1 MGRNKYRDYHTIL
14 GNISLRNILT
24 SNNLHIQN
32 IDMEWIN
39 RTRVIKVALIVVAIL
54 LGVASLI
61 FSNYLVRDLE
71 REEATRMEIW
81 TEAMRTFNNADE
93 NTDLNLVLTVI
104 KGNNTIP
111 VIVLDDK
118 GGIDNYSNM
127 RIHGADTLG
136 YLMRQAASM
145 REAGNIIRMD
155 MNEPGRYYDVCYDDS
170 LMLKR
175 LAAYPYV
182 QFGVFIIFL
191 LVALFALLSMKRS
204 EQNRVWVGLSK
215 ETAHQLGTPISSLMA
230 WTEMLQSTY
239 PEDELIPEMG
249 KDVKRLEVIAE
260 RFSKIGSLPETTPEN
275 LGEALHRVVDYIDRR
290 SSDRV
295 TIRCVV
301 PERPIIVRMCSPL
314 FEWVIENLCKNA
326 IDAMDGEGSITLHVA
341 STDERVYI
349 DVTDTGKGIQKN
361 HFNSIFSP
369 GFTTKKR
376 GWGLGL
382 SLARRIIE
390 SYHKGRIYVKHSELN
405 KGTTFRIELRK

>member
-1 MGRNKYRDYHTIL
+1 
-14 GNISLRNILT
+14 
-24 SNNLHIQN
+24 
-32 IDMEWIN
+32 MEWIN
-39 RTRVIKVALIVVAIL
+39 RTRAIKIALIVIAML

-61 FSNYLVRDLE
+61 FSNFLVRDLE

-93 NTDLNLVLTVI
+93 TTDLNLVLTVI
-104 KGNNTIP
+104 RGNNTIP

-118 GGIDNYSNM
+118 GGIESYSNV
-127 RIHGADTLG
+127 RIHGTDTLG
-136 YLMRQAASM
+136 YLMHQAVAM
-145 REAGNIIRMD
+145 RSAGNIIRMD

-175 LAAYPYV
+175 LGAYPYV
-182 QFGVFIIFL
+182 QFAAFIVFL

-230 WTEMLQSTY
+230 WIEILRSTY
-239 PEDELIPEMG
+239 PDDELIPEMN
-249 KDVKRLEVIAE
+249 KDVKRLEIIAD

-275 LGEALHRVVDYIDRR
+275 LNEALTRVVDYVGRR
-290 SSDRV
+290 SSERV
-295 TIRCVV
+295 AIRCVM
-301 PERPIIVRMCSPL
+301 PERSIMVRMCSPL

-341 STDERVYI
+341 QADERVYI
-349 DVTDTGKGIQKN
+349 DVADTGKGIQKS
-361 HFNSIFSP
+361 HFNSVFSP

-382 SLARRIIE
+382 SLAKRIIE
-390 SYHKGRIYVKHSELN
+390 SYHKGRIYVKHSELG

>member
-1 MGRNKYRDYHTIL
+1 MD
-14 GNISLRNILT
+14 
-24 SNNLHIQN
+24 
-32 IDMEWIN
+32 WIN
-39 RTRVIKVALIVVAIL
+39 RTRTVKIVLIVIAIF
-54 LGVASLI
+54 LGVASLV
-61 FSNYLVRDLE
+61 FSNFLVRDLE
-71 REEATRMEIW
+71 REETTRMEIW

-118 GGIDNYSNM
+118 GGIEIYSNV
-127 RIHGADTLG
+127 RIHDADTLG
-136 YLMRQAASM
+136 YLMREAAAM
-145 REAGNIIRMD
+145 RDAGHIIRMD
-155 MNEPGRYYDVCYDDS
+155 MDEPGQYYDVCYDDS

-175 LAAYPYV
+175 LAAYPYI
-182 QFGVFIIFL
+182 QFGVFVVFL

-230 WTEMLQSTY
+230 WTEILQTNY
-239 PEDELIPEMG
+239 PDDELIPEMG

-260 RFSKIGSLPETTPEN
+260 RFSKIGSLPETVPEN
-275 LGEALHRVVDYIDRR
+275 LNEALLRVSDYMSRR
-290 SSDRV
+290 SSEHITV
-295 TIRCVV
+295 NCFV
-301 PERPIIVRMCSPL
+301 PDRPIMVRMCSPL

-326 IDAMDGEGSITLHVA
+326 IDAMNGEGCISLHVA
-341 STDERVYI
+341 QTDERVYI
-349 DVTDTGKGIQKN
+349 DVTDTGKGIQKA
-361 HFNSIFSP
+361 HFKSVFSP

-382 SLARRIIE
+382 SLAKRIVE
-390 SYHKGRIYVKHSELN
+390 SYHKGKIYVKHSELN

>member
-1 MGRNKYRDYHTIL
+1 
-14 GNISLRNILT
+14 
-24 SNNLHIQN
+24 
-32 IDMEWIN
+32 MEWIN
-39 RTRVIKVALIVVAIL
+39 RTRAIKIALIIIAIL

-61 FSNYLVRDLE
+61 FSNFLVRDLE
-71 REEATRMEIW
+71 REEATRMAIW

-104 KGNNTIP
+104 TGNNTIP

-118 GGIDNYSNM
+118 GGIDSYSNM
-127 RIHGADTLG
+127 RIHGTDTLG
-136 YLMRQAASM
+136 YLMRQAVAM
-145 REAGNIIRMD
+145 REAGNMIRMD
-155 MNEPGRYYDVCYDDS
+155 MDEPGRYFDVCYDDS

-175 LAAYPYV
+175 LGAYPYV
-182 QFGVFIIFL
+182 QFGIFTIFL
-191 LVALFALLSMKRS
+191 LVALFALLSLKRS

-230 WTEMLQSTY
+230 WTEMLRSTY
-239 PEDELIPEMG
+239 PDDELIPEMG

-260 RFSKIGSLPETTPEN
+260 RFSKIGSLPEKSPEN
-275 LGEALHRVVDYIDRR
+275 LNEALVRVVDYVSRR
-290 SSDRV
+290 SSTHV
-295 TIRCVV
+295 SIRCVL
-301 PERPIIVRMCSPL
+301 PDRPIVVRMCSPL

-326 IDAMDGEGSITLHVA
+326 IDAMDGEGTITLHVA
-341 STDERVYI
+341 QTDERVYI
-349 DVTDTGKGIQKN
+349 DVTDTGKGIQKS

-382 SLARRIIE
+382 SLAKRIVE
-390 SYHKGRIYVKHSELN
+390 SYHKGRIYVKHSELG

>member
-1 MGRNKYRDYHTIL
+1 
-14 GNISLRNILT
+14 
-24 SNNLHIQN
+24 
-32 IDMEWIN
+32 MEWIN
-39 RTRVIKVALIVVAIL
+39 RTRAIKVALIIIAVL
-54 LGVASLI
+54 LGVASLV

-71 REEATRMEIW
+71 REEFTRMEIW

-118 GGIDNYSNM
+118 GAIESYSNI
-127 RIHGADTLG
+127 RIHDADTLG
-136 YLMRQAASM
+136 YLMREAAAM
-145 REAGNIIRMD
+145 REAGHIIRMD

-175 LAAYPYV
+175 LAAYPYI
-182 QFGVFIIFL
+182 QFGVFVVFL
-191 LVALFALLSMKRS
+191 LMALFALLSMKRS

-230 WTEMLQSTY
+230 WTEILHNTY
-239 PEDELIPEMG
+239 PDDELIPEMG

-260 RFSKIGSLPETTPEN
+260 RFSKIGSLPETTPED
-275 LGEALHRVVDYIDRR
+275 LGEALQRVVQYIDRR
-290 SSDRV
+290 SSEHV
-295 TIRCVV
+295 TVHCHV
-301 PERPIIVRMCSPL
+301 PERPITVRMCSPL

-326 IDAMDGEGSITLHVA
+326 IDAMNGEGSIALHVA
-341 STDERVYI
+341 QSDEHVYI
-349 DVTDTGKGIQKN
+349 DVTDTGKGIHKS
-361 HFNSIFSP
+361 HFKSVFSP
-369 GFTTKKR
+369 GFTTKRR

-382 SLARRIIE
+382 SLAKRIIE
-390 SYHKGRIYVKHSELN
+390 SYHKGRIYVKHSELG

>member
-1 MGRNKYRDYHTIL
+1 
-14 GNISLRNILT
+14 
-24 SNNLHIQN
+24 
-32 IDMEWIN
+32 MEWIN
-39 RTRVIKVALIVVAIL
+39 RTRAVKVMLLVVAIL
-54 LGVASLI
+54 LGVASLV

-71 REEATRMEIW
+71 HEEATRMEIW
-81 TEAMRTFNNADE
+81 TEAMRALNNADE

-118 GGIDNYSNM
+118 GGIEIYSNV
-127 RIHGADTLG
+127 RIHGTDTLG
-136 YLMRQAASM
+136 YLMRQAAAM

-155 MNEPGRYYDVCYDDS
+155 MNEPGRFYDVCYDDS

-175 LAAYPYV
+175 LGAYPYV
-182 QFGVFIIFL
+182 QFGAFVVFL

-230 WTEMLQSTY
+230 WTEILQTNY
-239 PEDELIPEMG
+239 PDDELLPEMG
-249 KDVKRLEVIAE
+249 KDVKRLEIIAE
-260 RFSKIGSLPETTPEN
+260 RFSKIGSLPETSPEN
-275 LGEALHRVVDYIDRR
+275 LNEALSRVVDYISRR
-290 SSDRV
+290 SSEHV
-295 TIRCVV
+295 TIRCSM
-301 PERPIIVRMCSPL
+301 PERPITVRMCSPL

-326 IDAMDGEGSITLHVA
+326 IDAMNGEGDITLQVLQN
-341 STDERVYI
+341 DDRVYI
-349 DVTDTGKGIQKN
+349 DVTDTGKGIQKS
-361 HFNSIFSP
+361 HFNSVFSP

-382 SLARRIIE
+382 SLAKRIIE

-405 KGTTFRIELRK
+405 KGTTFRIELHR